1 MGDLADLT
9 VPTPHGD
16 ARLVRERSRH
26 PIATLLLQHGAGAG
40 VDSRDLAVLAAEL
53 PRQGISVVRMEQP
66 WVAAGKKV
74 APRPEVLDEC
84 FVAAANKLRVRT
96 PLVVGGRSAGARSSA
111 RTAESLGASAY
122 LALAFP
128 LHPPGKPEK
137 SRLEELT
144 SVDLPTLIVQ
154 GERDAFGSPE
164 EFPPDHDL
172 AVVPDADHGFKVPK
186 KGAISQEEALGIIVE
201 AVLEWIVR
209 EVTGNRSAG

>member
-1 MGDLADLT
+1 VGDLADLT

-16 ARLVRERSRH
+16 ARLVRDRSRH

>member
-1 MGDLADLT
+1 MGDLADLM

-16 ARLVRERSRH
+16 ARLVRDRSRH

-40 VDSRDLAVLAAEL
+40 VDSRDLAVLASEL

>member
-1 MGDLADLT
+1 VGDLADL
-9 VPTPHGD
+9 VVSTPHGD
-16 ARLVRERSRH
+16 ARLVRDRSRH
-26 PIATLLLQHGAGAG
+26 PVATLLLQHGAGAG

-84 FVAAANKLRVRT
+84 FVTAANKLRVRT
-96 PLVVGGRSAGARSSA
+96 PLVVGGRSAGARSAA

-128 LHPPGKPEK
+128 LHPPGRPER
-137 SRLEELT
+137 SRVDELT

-154 GERDAFGSPE
+154 GERDAFGRPD

-186 KGAISQEEALGIIVE
+186 QGSIDQDEALGIIVE

-209 EVTGNRSAG
+209 EVTGNRSVG